1 MPAKLKVETATF
13 SVEFQVL
20 LFTSKGAVTL
30 NECPGGVKVNG
41 AGNVSQCLFE
51 KQD

>member
-20 LFTSKGAVTL
+20 LFTSKGTVAL

-41 AGNVSQCLFE
+41 AGNVSQSWFE